1 MIELEEGVLTATTE
15 TEPFDAPDSPS
26 ADLVVDLEGYEGPL
40 DVLLTLSREQKVD
53 LRRISIL
60 RLAEQYLDFIAH
72 ARRLRLEIAADY
84 LVMAAWLAYL
94 KSRLLLPEPPSE
106 DGEPSAEELAA
117 RLTRQLERLE
127 AMRDVSGRL
136 MARNRMGLDMFLRGA
151 PEGIRVIRKSIYQLS
166 LVELLKAYAD
176 HKVSHTKMEPLRM
189 RRSFVWSVDDAYM
202 RLSSLLGTLPDW
214 TMLASYLPPDLKD
227 AFAVRSAWAST
238 LVASL
243 EMSKQGRV
251 QINQAAP
258 FGPIFLK
265 PIQRQE
271 EDPA

>member
-1 MIELEEGVLTATTE
+1 MIDLGEGVLTATTE
-15 TEPFDAPDSPS
+15 SEPFDAPDRPS

-127 AMRDVSGRL
+127 AMRDVAGRL
-136 MARNRMGLDMFLRGA
+136 MARSRVGQDMFLRGA
-151 PEGIRVIRKSIYQLS
+151 PEGIRVIRKSVYELS

-176 HKVSHTKMEPLRM
+176 HKVSHAKMQPLRM
-189 RRSFVWSVDDAYM
+189 RRSFVWSVDDAYA
-202 RLSSLLGTLPDW
+202 RLSSLLGALPDW
-214 TMLASYLPPDLKD
+214 TMLANYLPPDLKD

-251 QINQAAP
+251 EINQSAP

-265 PIQRQE
+265 PVHRQD